1 LWFTSSPGVEEWF
14 VLTLEQIARLALGF
28 PDVVEV
34 ERRGNRAWNLGNQC
48 FAWERPFTKADIKR
62 FGAAPIPH
70 GEILAVRV
78 ADLHE
83 KEAVL
88 AKRPKGFFTISH
100 FDGWPA
106 VLIQLRV
113 ATRKPVHDAL
123 LDAYR
128 WAAGH

>member
-1 LWFTSSPGVEEWF
+1 MRSEQM
-14 VLTLEQIARLALGF
+14 LTLDEIGQLTLGF
-28 PDVVEV
+28 PDVTEV
-34 ERRGNRAWNLGNQC
+34 ERRGNRAWNLRNKC

-62 FGAAPIPH
+62 FAGAAVPE

-88 AKRPKGFFTISH
+88 AKPPKGFFTIPH

-128 WAAGH
+128 WADGR

>member
-1 LWFTSSPGVEEWF
+1 
-14 VLTLEQIARLALGF
+14 VLTLDDIAQVALGF
-28 PDVVEV
+28 PGVVEAD
-34 ERRGNRAWNLGNQC
+34 RRGQRVWNLGATC
-48 FAWERPFTKADIKR
+48 FAWERPFTKADLKR
-62 FGAAPIPH
+62 FGADPVPD

-88 AKRPKGFFTISH
+88 ARPPEGFFTIPH

-106 VLIQLRV
+106 LLIQLRV

-128 WAAGH
+128 WAGGGR

>member
-1 LWFTSSPGVEEWF
+1 
-14 VLTLEQIARLALGF
+14 VLTLDEIAHYALGL
-28 PDVVEV
+28 PGVVEV
-34 ERRGNRAWNLGNQC
+34 ERRGNRAWNLGAKC

-62 FGAAPIPH
+62 FGEAPVPQ

-88 AKRPKGFFTISH
+88 AKPPKGFFTIAH

-106 VLIQLRV
+106 VLIELRL
-113 ATRKPVHDAL
+113 ATRKPVRDAV

-128 WAAGH
+128 WAGG

>member
-1 LWFTSSPGVEEWF
+1 M
-14 VLTLEQIARLALGF
+14 LTMEQITQLALGF

-34 ERRGNRAWNLGNQC
+34 ERRGNRAWNLGNKC
-48 FAWERPFTKADIKR
+48 VAWERPFTKADLKR
-62 FGAAPIPH
+62 FGAEPVPA

-88 AKRPKGFFTISH
+88 AQPPKGFFTISH

-113 ATRKPVHDAL
+113 ATRKPVRDAL

-128 WAAGH
+128 WAGGQ

>member
-1 LWFTSSPGVEEWF
+1 M
-14 VLTLEQIARLALGF
+14 LTLDEIARMALGF

-34 ERRGNRAWNLGNQC
+34 ERRGNRAWNLGNKC
-48 FAWERPFTKADIKR
+48 FAWERPFTKADLKR
-62 FGAAPIPH
+62 FGTDPVPD
-70 GEILAVRV
+70 GEILGVRV

-83 KEAVL
+83 KEALL
-88 AKRPKGFFTISH
+88 AAPPKGFFTISH

-113 ATRKPVHDAL
+113 AGKKPVREAL

-128 WAAGH
+128 WAGDH